1 MPKRGRGRPRKRK
14 GRSYA
19 YNTGICRKRQN
30 AAGVRRLSQLLESQ
44 HTDDERL
51 LSQPNTSSELGRR
64 LRNISS
70 SVSTSD
76 CSTQSS
82 SPSSS
87 PSSTQTSTQS
97 SSSDSAAL
105 QKIDFLKT

>member
-44 HTDDERL
+44 NTDERL

>member
-1 MPKRGRGRPRKRK
+1 MPRHSFGNCNTAARKRK
-14 GRSYA
+14 VSIPA
-19 YNTGICRKRQN
+19 YNTGINRKIQN
-30 AAGVRRLSQLLESQ
+30 AANNRRLSQLVESQ
-44 HTDDERL
+44 
-51 LSQPNTSSELGRR
+51 
-64 LRNISS
+64 SS